1 MEVFT
6 LTPHS
11 FGSNCYVI
19 ISRDQ
24 SGENVAAVIDPSV
37 EAFRITRLIDEK
49 KARLSFIVLT
59 HGHFDHILKLD
70 ALKCATG
77 AEICIH
83 ESDAKMLTDP
93 ELNASEFFGLDFVS
107 LGADRVLRDGEALP
121 LGRESIEIVH
131 TPGHTPGSVC
141 FDCGSDLVC
150 GDTLFTSGYGRYDLP
165 GGDAKVLFSSLQ
177 KLADRRD
184 NPIIHPGHGA
194 SCALADA
201 DVIRAI
207 RHQNF

>member
-1 MEVFT
+1 MDIIK
-6 LTPHS
+6 LQGLS
-11 FGSNCYVI
+11 YASNTYVI
-19 ISRDQ
+19 ISGND
-24 SGENVAAVIDPSV
+24 AAVVDPSV
-37 EAFRITRLIDEK
+37 EIK
-49 KARLSFIVLT
+49 KIMSALNGAKLRYILLT
-59 HGHFDHILKLD
+59 HGHFDHILNLD
-70 ALKCATG
+70 TLKCATG

-131 TPGHTPGSVC
+131 SPGHTPGSVC

-165 GGDAKVLFSSLQ
+165 GGDAKVLFSSL
-177 KLADRRD
+177 KMLSDRRD
-184 NPIIHPGHGA
+184 NPMIHPGHGA
-194 SCALADA
+194 SCALSDA

-207 RHQNF
+207 RQQSF

>member
-1 MEVFT
+1 MDIIK
-6 LTPHS
+6 LKGLS
-11 FGSNCYVI
+11 YASNTYVI
-19 ISRDQ
+19 ISGTD
-24 SGENVAAVIDPSV
+24 AAVVDPSV
-37 EAFRITRLIDEK
+37 DIKEIKSALDGAKLRYIL
-49 KARLSFIVLT
+49 LS
-59 HGHFDHILKLD
+59 HGHFDHILTLD

-83 ESDAKMLTDP
+83 ASDAQMLTDP

-107 LGADRVLRDGEALP
+107 LGADRVLSDGEKLP
-121 LGRESIEIVH
+121 LGRESIDVVH

-165 GGDAKVLFSSLQ
+165 GGDARVLFSSLK

-184 NPIIHPGHGA
+184 NPMIHPGHGA
-194 SCALADA
+194 SCSLADA

-207 RHQNF
+207 RQQSF

>member
-1 MEVFT
+1 MDIIKLKE
-6 LTPHS
+6 LS
-11 FGSNCYVI
+11 YASNTYVI
-19 ISRDQ
+19 ISGGD
-24 SGENVAAVIDPSV
+24 SAVVDPSIEV
-37 EAFRITRLIDEK
+37 KEILDALNGTKLRYIL
-49 KARLSFIVLT
+49 LT

-107 LGADRVLRDGEALP
+107 LGADRVLRNGEALP

-165 GGDAKVLFSSLQ
+165 GGDARVLFSSLK

-184 NPIIHPGHGA
+184 NPMIHPGHGA

>member
-1 MEVFT
+1 MDIIK
-6 LTPHS
+6 LKGLS
-11 FGSNCYVI
+11 YASNSYVI
-19 ISRDQ
+19 ISGGD
-24 SGENVAAVIDPSV
+24 GAVVDPS
-37 EAFRITRLIDEK
+37 IDVKEIMNALNGAK
-49 KARLSFIVLT
+49 LRYILLT

-83 ESDAKMLTDP
+83 ASDSAMLTDP
-93 ELNASEFFGLDFVS
+93 ELNASEFFGLEFVS
-107 LGADRVLRDGEALP
+107 LGADRTLEDGDKLP
-121 LGRESIEIVH
+121 LGREIIEVVH

-141 FDCGSDLVC
+141 FDCGYDLIC

-165 GGDAKVLFSSLQ
+165 GGDSRVLFHSLK
-177 KLADRRD
+177 KLADRQD
-184 NPIIHPGHGA
+184 NPMIHPGHGA
-194 SCALADA
+194 SCSLADA

>member
-1 MEVFT
+1 MDIIK
-6 LTPHS
+6 LKGLS
-11 FGSNCYVI
+11 YASNTYVI
-19 ISRDQ
+19 ISGGD
-24 SGENVAAVIDPSV
+24 SAVVDPSIEV
-37 EAFRITRLIDEK
+37 KEILDALNGTKLRYIL
-49 KARLSFIVLT
+49 LT

-93 ELNASEFFGLDFVS
+93 ELNASDFFGLDFVS

-184 NPIIHPGHGA
+184 NPMIHPGHGA

-207 RHQNF
+207 RQQSF

>member
-1 MEVFT
+1 MDIIK
-6 LTPHS
+6 LKGLS
-11 FGSNCYVI
+11 YASNTYVI
-19 ISRDQ
+19 ISGGD
-24 SGENVAAVIDPSV
+24 SAVVDPSI
-37 EAFRITRLIDEK
+37 EAKEILNALNGTKLRYIL
-49 KARLSFIVLT
+49 LT

-121 LGRESIEIVH
+121 LGRENIEIVH

-165 GGDAKVLFSSLQ
+165 GGDARVLFSSLQ

-207 RHQNF
+207 RQQSF